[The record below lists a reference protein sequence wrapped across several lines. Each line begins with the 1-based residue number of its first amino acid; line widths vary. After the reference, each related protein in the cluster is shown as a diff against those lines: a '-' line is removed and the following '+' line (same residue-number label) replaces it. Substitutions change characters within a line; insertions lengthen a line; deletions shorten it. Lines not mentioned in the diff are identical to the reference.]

1 MRIFA
6 KRPFNSERCLLEK
19 RCETF
24 RARFEIGKV
33 IKNQTFP
40 VLARYN
46 LNLISIFNKLK
57 KIYHKTSVAIANLS
71 AVFLL
76 LHSSR

>member
-1 MRIFA
+1 
-6 KRPFNSERCLLEK
+6 
-19 RCETF
+19 
-24 RARFEIGKV
+24 V